1 MEIIASITG
10 FGLVCFLV
18 GYLTGA
24 GRMAGRLGYKPTLL
38 EKLSTLLPNYGRK
51 FHL

>member
-1 MEIIASITG
+1 MVLASIIG

-38 EKLSTLLPNYGRK
+38 EKLSTLRINYGRK
-51 FHL
+51 FNL